1 MEKGFIIALIFA
13 IIIAVFA
20 LNNGD
25 IVRIDFLV
33 TELEMSQ
40 AIVIFGSSILGAVVV
55 AVLSGVKNLK
65 LKRENK
71 EVALKLE
78 QVREEKTNLEILLQ
92 DRIKEISKLKS
103 E

>member
-13 IIIAVFA
+13 VIIAVFA

-40 AIVIFGSSILGAVVV
+40 AIVILGSSILGAVVV

-71 EVALKLE
+71 EMALRLE
-78 QVREEKTNLEILLQ
+78 QVGEEKTNLEILLQ
-92 DRIKEISKLKS
+92 DRIREISKLKS